1 MITALISTVLG
12 IVGGAVP
19 DLINMKKEANARTH
33 ELKIMDMQIQSQAQA
48 HDNRL
53 EEIREGTV
61 VEELRAWREQ
71 IKGIYDVEKTP
82 TGIKWID
89 GFNRL
94 IRPTTAASL
103 MILFNIIAYAYVF
116 DIINQG
122 NGLNAVPASLIWGS
136 LIGEAIQAVLGYLFG
151 YRTTR
156 KMLKQ

>member
-1 MITALISTVLG
+1 
-12 IVGGAVP
+12 
-19 DLINMKKEANARTH
+19 MKKEADARKH
-33 ELKIMDMQIQSQAQA
+33 ELNIMNMQMQAQA
-48 HDNRL
+48 QGHNNRL

-61 VEELRAWREQ
+61 VEELRAWRDQ

-82 TGIKWID
+82 TGIAWID

-116 DIINQG
+116 DIINNG
-122 NGLNAVPASLIWGS
+122 NGLNAVTATLIWGS
-136 LIGEAIQAVLGYLFG
+136 LVGEAIQAVLGYLFG

-156 KMLKQ
+156 KMLKR